1 MTAPLSALGPA
12 ASVETILA
20 AVDAG
25 NASFWQAREDAEI
38 AWHRFLVERGEPVY
52 VTLRR
57 EKIVDRF
64 TRAALAHRDA
74 VAGLRWFKSDARA
87 LCMGMAKGFLNDTPP
102 TARSGHEDH

>member
-1 MTAPLSALGPA
+1 MTAPLTALGPA

-25 NASFWQAREDAEI
+25 NAQFWED
-38 AWHRFLVERGEPVY
+38 
-52 VTLRR
+52 RR
-57 EKIVDRF
+57 EQTMETWCERRTWNRMIEATYPTEGFVPWN

-87 LCMGMAKGFLNDTPP
+87 LCLGDGRP
-102 TARSGHEDH
+102 